1 MTKFPRPLCL
11 LLIMSLLS
19 GMAVAAAPVPAS
31 PQIKVYPIAAGTAAT
46 VTSVEQLQ
54 AANQPLIVGVKVAPP
69 FVIEDHGKYSGLAID
84 LWQEVAADHGWKYVY
99 KPYDLEGLLAAVG
112 DSKVDVGLGAI
123 TATAAREKRM
133 DFAHPI
139 ISSGLGVAVR
149 GGQTA
154 GWLAVARA
162 LVSPAF
168 LKVIATLAL
177 LLFVVG
183 FLVWQLEHKRN
194 PEQFGGTRRQGIFS
208 GFWWAMVTMTTVG
221 YGDTAPRT
229 VGGRVIGLVWMLSA
243 LIIVSF
249 FTASITSALTVGQ
262 LSDRVRSGA
271 DLGGMQIAS
280 VPSSTSANWLARQ
293 GFGFDKATDVDAALG
308 DLAAGRV
315 DAVVYDAPLLRWD
328 IHQHYRGRLKVL
340 PLVLERQDYAFA
352 LPSGSRLREPIDTS
366 LLQRINAPDW
376 PERLNKA
383 FGDAQP

>member
-1 MTKFPRPLCL
+1 
-11 LLIMSLLS
+11 
-19 GMAVAAAPVPAS
+19 
-31 PQIKVYPIAAGTAAT
+31 
-46 VTSVEQLQ
+46 
-54 AANQPLIVGVKVAPP
+54 P

-84 LWQEVAADHGWKYVY
+84 LWQEIAADHGWKYEY
-99 KPYDLEGLLAAVG
+99 KPYDLDGLLQAVS
-112 DSKVDVGLGAI
+112 DSQVDVGIGAI

-139 ISSGLGVAVR
+139 TSSGLGVAVR

-154 GWLAVARA
+154 GWLAVVQA

-183 FLVWQLEHKRN
+183 FLVWLLEHKSN
-194 PEQFGGTRRQGIFS
+194 PEQFGGSRRQGIFS

-229 VGGRVIGLVWMLSA
+229 VGGRIIGLFWMLAA

-262 LSDRVRSGA
+262 LSDRVGSAA
-271 DLGGMQIAS
+271 DLGGMRIAS
-280 VPSSTSANWLARQ
+280 VPSSTSANWLAGQ
-293 GFGFDKATDVDAALG
+293 KFGYTKAQDVDAALG

-328 IHQHYRGRLKVL
+328 IQQHYQGKLKVL

-352 LPSGSRLREPIDTS
+352 LPTGSRLREPVDTS
-366 LLQRINAPDW
+366 LLQLINAPDW
-376 PERLNKA
+376 PARLKKA
-383 FGDAQP
+383 FGEDPP